1 MTQSYKNLWKILIDK
16 DLTKSNLSKAANV
29 SMNVMTKLGKNESVS
44 LDSLERI
51 CEYLH
56 CDIGDILELIDDSNG
71 KE

>member
-1 MTQSYKNLWKILIDK
+1 MTRSYKNLWKILIDK
-16 DLTKSNLSKAANV
+16 DLTKSSLSKATNV

-56 CDIGDILELIDDSNG
+56 CNIGDVLELIDDSND